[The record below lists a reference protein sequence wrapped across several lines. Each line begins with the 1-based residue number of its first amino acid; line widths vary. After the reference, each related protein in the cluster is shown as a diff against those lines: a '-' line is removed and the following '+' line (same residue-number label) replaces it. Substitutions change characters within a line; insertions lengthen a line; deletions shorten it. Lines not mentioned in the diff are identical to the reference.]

1 MAADQPCILL
11 VEDEHAQREVL
22 AYNLE
27 AEGFR
32 VVSAE
37 NGEEALLLVD
47 ENLPDIIVLDWM
59 MPSLSG
65 IEVCRRLK
73 MRPETRSIPIIMLSA
88 RSEEVDKVRGLETG
102 ADDYVVKPYSVVEL
116 MARVRTQLRRVR
128 PSTVGLR
135 LEFDDI
141 ILDSET
147 HKVSRDNKPLKLGP
161 TEFRHRGLAPETALH
176 VVPHRMPN
184 DFVLGDERILDREF
198 RRNRRRRTKSFRKPR
213 VCRLREARTDRRRD
227 QGHGDDQT
235 KARTAKP
242 LHNPIGIGSSSHEV
256 FLQTTAI
263 RQGENTVPVRFLPN
277 GTDKRYSTDLR
288 ITTARNQPNRG
299 REPD

>member
-1 MAADQPCILL
+1 MSADQPTVLV
-11 VEDEHAQREVL
+11 VEDEMAQREVL

-32 VVSAE
+32 VSKAA
-37 NGEEALLLVD
+37 NGEEAMLLVD
-47 ENLPDIIVLDWM
+47 EDSPDIIVLDWM
-59 MPSLSG
+59 MPNLSG

-73 MRPETRSIPIIMLSA
+73 SRPDTRSIPIIMLSA

-161 TEFRHRGLAPETALH
+161 TEFRLLSTFMEKPGRVWSREQL
-176 VVPHRMPN
+176 
-184 DFVLGDERILDREF
+184 LDRVWG
-198 RRNRRRRTKSFRKPR
+198 RDIYVDTRT
-213 VCRLREARTDRRRD
+213 VDVHIGRLRKALTQYGGTD
-227 QGHGDDQT
+227 
-235 KARTAKP
+235 
-242 LHNPIGIGSSSHEV
+242 
-256 FLQTTAI
+256 
-263 RQGENTVPVRFLPN
+263 PVR
-277 GTDKRYSTDLR
+277 TV
-288 ITTARNQPNRG
+288 RG
-299 REPD
+299 AGYALG